1 MSAYNERYAPKSGKQ
16 VELSETPTATKQ
28 SVPGASNE
36 PVTKFSVR
44 GGIQVSVWMNPA
56 KNSKGE
62 IYPRPSVNIQKSY
75 KDEDGN
81 YQKTNSLSINDI
93 PRVICALQDAYEYL
107 ISYKDASKD
116 VLED

>member
-16 VELSETPTATKQ
+16 VELPSAAPPANRTPPVA
-28 SVPGASNE
+28 PNE